1 MVDGDSGDFEAVV
14 AEDDA
19 CAVDLMHVG
28 FVAGGVAMFEAV
40 GANGDIGLPGG
51 FDVIDH
57 GFRAFGAVD
66 GERLGAVEDPGGED
80 EVGQAEGVIGVEMGE
95 EDALE
100 VGHLEGVDVELGG
113 GSGGATDDAGA
124 GVEEIGLAVVDDGE
138 GGTGAVGV
146 GARGAGA
153 EDDDVGGG
161 GTECGGEGEEGGE
174 FEHEEISL

>member
-1 MVDGDSGDFEAVV
+1 MDEDGGDFETVV
-14 AEDDA
+14 AEDDSG
-19 CAVDLMHVG
+19 AVDLVHVG
-28 FVAGGVAMFEAV
+28 FVAGGVAVFEAV
-40 GANGDIGLPGG
+40 GANVYVGSPGG

-57 GFRAFGAVD
+57 RFGAFGAVD
-66 GERLGAVEDPGGED
+66 GQGLGTVEDPGGED

-113 GSGGATDDAGA
+113 GGGGAADDAGA
-124 GVEEIGLAVVDDGE
+124 GVEEIGFAVVDDGD
-138 GGTGAVGV
+138 GGTGAVGG

-153 EDDDVGGG
+153 EDNDVGGG
-161 GTECGGEGEEGGE
+161 GTECGGEGEEGGK